1 MYDGMIN
8 NGSEM
13 MIMKEE
19 PAHNFDWR
27 EYSLFYGYT
36 FFLIGEKHIFL
47 IRLYLEFGLLRGS
60 VCLVEDDIFIDM
72 FFENID
78 CMSSSVVFAI
88 C

>member
-27 EYSLFYGYT
+27 EYILFFMDT
-36 FFLIGEKHIFL
+36 HFF
-47 IRLYLEFGLLRGS
+47 
-60 VCLVEDDIFIDM
+60 
-72 FFENID
+72 
-78 CMSSSVVFAI
+78 
-88 C
+88 